1 MKKTLLFIAAAVAA
15 LVSCQTKQETVNENT
30 VPEVKGVPM
39 TLEASFSG
47 ATKTTFTPDGSGLK
61 QTWDA
66 TESISVVTLSSSG
79 NGGALV
85 SVDTFTSTGAAGRTD
100 ATFSGT
106 FTGGETPAFV
116 MAVYPAWEFSGSS
129 YHTPEYN
136 NGSNNIL
143 WDARVGSEYCQSD
156 YNELTQ
162 TADNNLD
169 HFTNFCLIAGA
180 VNIDDIKLGTLTT
193 TLSNI
198 MSVIKIVATFPDS
211 YKGKALTSL
220 EISGYDSTDNE
231 KGFFCWDSWEWL
243 NIADTPYLSPGS
255 GSNTNNN
262 LLIHCSF
269 DVPDSG
275 VATIYMPCNFGDSK
289 DFAAGD
295 YWNLTAKVNSVNLG
309 PVKKTFTK
317 DVSLTR
323 GKMYTV
329 NVTFTE

>member
-15 LVSCQTKQETVNENT
+15 LVSCQNKQETVNENT

-39 TLEASFSG
+39 TLQASFSG

-66 TESISVVTLSSSG
+66 TESISVVTLSNSG
-79 NGGALV
+79 TSGELV
-85 SVDTFTSTGAAGRTD
+85 SVDTFTSTGVAGRTD

-116 MAVYPAWEFSGSS
+116 MAVYPALEFDGVSSS
-129 YHTPEYN
+129 YHTPAYN
-136 NGSNNIL
+136 NGSNNLI
-143 WDARVGSEYCQSD
+143 WDAKIGSIFCNSD
-156 YNELTQ
+156 YHELTQ

-169 HFTNFCLIAGA
+169 HFTNFCLMIGT
-180 VNIDDIKLGTLTT
+180 VDIDDIKLGTLTT
-193 TLSNI
+193 TLSNM

-211 YKGKALTSL
+211 YKGKQLTSL
-220 EISGYDSTDNE
+220 DISCYDSADNTNDI
-231 KGFFCWDSWEWL
+231 FCSDSWEYL
-243 NIADTPYLSPGS
+243 NIVDAQLLSPGS
-255 GSNTNNN
+255 ASRNSNSIYGTFN
-262 LLIHCSF
+262 
-269 DVPDSG
+269 VPDTG
-275 VATIYMPCNFGDSK
+275 VATIYMPCNFGSSV
-289 DFAAGD
+289 DFTAGD
-295 YWNLTAKVNSVNLG
+295 YWNLTATVNSVDLG

-317 DVSLTR
+317 DVSMTR